1 MWVDTRFSLPNANYA
16 LVQTLGFTGGE
27 RSNGTQINVGGVP
40 VTTPVATGGNPSYW
54 NNLVATAVANALSDT
69 AAYNN
74 FVVDV
79 KENTVIIIQPYSDEN
94 FLPIVISNATNSAIE
109 MTLNAP
115 SGWVDGVWFGENP
128 WKSFLVDTTTAPALV
143 EVDIYSFGFTGGE
156 RSNGSQVTV
165 GGVTF
170 TTPIAN
176 SGDPGEWNNELARL
190 HVLALDSKEQY
201 SSLASDSHSN
211 TSILVKPRAFNDS
224 NLDTFAGEGSSIQVS
239 LNFSSGWNNGV
250 WLGENP
256 WRNFFNTDTS
266 TTPTTYALT
275 GPSSVDEGS
284 TGVFSLQ
291 TTGLA
296 SGTSVS
302 YSLSGVTLADLSS
315 GALTGTATVNESGV
329 ATISVALKADRLT
342 EGQEQLTV
350 SVGNGAAT
358 ASTYI
363 IDTSTTP
370 TTYALTGP
378 SSVDEG
384 STGVFSLQTT
394 GLASGTSVSY
404 SLSGVTLADLSSGTL
419 SGDFLIDNDG
429 NAVIRIALKA
439 DTLTEGTE
447 TLTLSVA
454 DGAAT
459 ASIVVNDT
467 STSTLPSSAING
479 SAKYYA
485 FFDSYLWNLFEDPS
499 WGGLNGFTLQSADE
513 RTVLLSLPSDN
524 MTAVL
529 TGEFFVRESPTS
541 LTDVTGQMYKASFFT
556 NGILTDAVE
565 WVEGSDIQQRMDFQY
580 LLSLLY
586 GDDYFEGSITVG
598 GDDSVQGLA
607 GNDRFKGNG
616 DNSGDY
622 FFGGDGIDTAI
633 YRGKRS
639 DYLVQLTDAI
649 RDGRLDDG
657 TLVSGHI
664 VMDLVSRRDGRDYL
678 NEIERLEFSDWSIAF
693 DVGAT
698 QNAGKAK
705 LFVGAV
711 ANSLANDA
719 ATLGTILHFID
730 NGYGDLVALSQLAID
745 VGVVSALAG
754 SSSNQAL
761 AELVTKNVWGQS
773 NPLISAMLT
782 GYMDGPF
789 ANYTQAQF
797 LAAVASLEVNQ
808 QHVNLVGLSE
818 TGMEYIPLEL

>member
-54 NNLVATAVANALSDT
+54 NNLVATAVAHALSDT

-74 FVVDV
+74 LVVDV
-79 KENTVIIIQPYSDEN
+79 KENTVIVIQPYSDEN
-94 FLPIVISNATNSAIE
+94 FLPIVISNGTNSAIE

-224 NLDTFAGEGSSIQVS
+224 NLDTFAGEGSTIQVS

-296 SGTSVS
+296 NS
-302 YSLSGVTLADLSS
+302 A
-315 GALTGTATVNESGV
+315 
-329 ATISVALKADRLT
+329 
-342 EGQEQLTV
+342 
-350 SVGNGAAT
+350 
-358 ASTYI
+358 
-363 IDTSTTP
+363 
-370 TTYALTGP
+370 
-378 SSVDEG
+378 
-384 STGVFSLQTT
+384 
-394 GLASGTSVSY
+394 SVSY

-678 NEIERLEFSDWSIAF
+678 TEVERLEFSDWSIAF

-698 QNAGKAK
+698 ENAGKAK

-730 NGYGDLVALSQLAID
+730 NGYSDLVALSQLAID

-761 AELVTKNVWGQS
+761 AELVTKNVWDQS